1 MTHID
6 PKRPADNAHSGSRS
20 DPSVRGTDHGVNPA
34 EPVIHDAAPV
44 RSGGQARQAPPG
56 RRVLFVLVAGL
67 VLAMI
72 AWAAVELFSSGP
84 SRVSNTGEPSTTG
97 TANQQPTAGGI
108 PLSPP
113 VGSPEGSGS
122 QGQTAPGAVG
132 RGSTSAP
139 SPSSDSAR

>member
-1 MTHID
+1 MTNYD
-6 PKRPADNAHSGSRS
+6 PKRPPADARKGPRAGAGSTPPNRT
-20 DPSVRGTDHGVNPA
+20 G

-44 RSGGQARQAPPG
+44 RSGGQARQASRG
-56 RRVLFVLVAGL
+56 RPVLYVLIAGL

-72 AWAAVELFSSGP
+72 AWATAEFSTGGS
-84 SRVSNTGEPSTTG
+84 SRLSDTGEPRTTG
-97 TANQQPTAGGI
+97 TTNRQPTAGGI

-113 VGSPEGSGS
+113 VGSPEGNPSA
-122 QGQTAPGAVG
+122 GQTAPGAEG